1 MSQRTQKPL
10 LRAHQLG
17 FSYKEKSRSR
27 QRRGA
32 SHPAV
37 SDVSFEINAGEIFG
51 IAGESGSGKS
61 TLTRLLARL
70 LNPTH
75 GHIEWQGKDYRS
87 LRGADDMQARRRIQ
101 LVFQDSGTALSPRR
115 TIEHTLTEP
124 LDHFRIGR
132 KNERRDRCLQALHAV
147 GLDAS
152 AMAAW
157 PHQLST
163 GQQQRICIARAVLAD
178 PDLIIADEAVSALDV
193 SVQAQVME
201 LIRSLRAEKGIAFLL
216 VSHDLAV
223 IRQLADRVGV
233 MLSGRL
239 VEQATAERLFHQ
251 AAHPYTRSLLAAV
264 SEPDPEASNRLDPVT
279 PWQLLRASR
288 GCAFSTH
295 CPEALALC
303 HDMAPKLT
311 LLHELPLHGVECH
324 ARMQSLQHG
333 HKETRPSDESE

>member
-10 LRAHQLG
+10 LRAHKLG
-17 FSYKEKSRSR
+17 FSYKDESRFR
-27 QRRGA
+27 QRRSA

-37 SDVSFEINAGEIFG
+37 SDVSLEINAGEIFG
-51 IAGESGSGKS
+51 FAGESGSGKS

-70 LNPTH
+70 LKPTH

-87 LRGADDMQARRRIQ
+87 LRGADDVRARRRIQ
-101 LVFQDSGTALSPRR
+101 LIFQDSGTALSPRR
-115 TIEHTLTEP
+115 TIEQTLTEP
-124 LDHFRIGR
+124 LDHFKIGR
-132 KNERRDRCLQALHAV
+132 KNERRDRCLQALNAV

-163 GQQQRICIARAVLAD
+163 GQRQRICIARAVLAD

-239 VEQATAERLFHQ
+239 VEHATAERLFQH

-264 SEPDPEASNRLDPVT
+264 PEPDPVASNRLDPVT
-279 PWQLLRASR
+279 PWQLLRASQ

-303 HDMAPKLT
+303 HDMAPELT
-311 LLHELPLHGVECH
+311 MLHEIPLHGVECH
-324 ARMQSLQHG
+324 ARTQSLHHG